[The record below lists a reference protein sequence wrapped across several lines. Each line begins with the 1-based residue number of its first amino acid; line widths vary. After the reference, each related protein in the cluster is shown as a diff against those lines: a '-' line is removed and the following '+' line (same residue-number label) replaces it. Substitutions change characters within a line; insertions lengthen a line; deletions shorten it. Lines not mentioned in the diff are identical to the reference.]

1 MTTDFMSGAREG
13 PRGELRLQRPD
24 AGAGACEGRTPRVE
38 PRRRSGQEQFL
49 SAHRVTPLPASPLL
63 AGTFRFLPRKY
74 VLLVRL
80 ESWYYWP
87 ENWCL
92 DGCKLQMAEDA
103 FSTSLNWSIFGP
115 TDLFVWERKI
125 WCWKYNVHQWSVAN
139 LIISYWWQPLAQTDS

>member
-1 MTTDFMSGAREG
+1 MTCLTDDRFDFKGKIFDMIFRYLVSGHSPMTTDFMSGAREG

-63 AGTFRFLPRKY
+63 AATFRFLPRKY

-87 ENWCL
+87 ENR
-92 DGCKLQMAEDA
+92 
-103 FSTSLNWSIFGP
+103 GP
-115 TDLFVWERKI
+115 
-125 WCWKYNVHQWSVAN
+125 
-139 LIISYWWQPLAQTDS
+139 